1 MSNFTVGSN
10 IYKKLFYDIIHFVH
24 IAVANICR
32 RKQFSVLPKEGN
44 WQDDRNENFHRLY
57 CLITFTMFLTDYIKI
72 KRLKTHD
79 IMISLSLVKKWST
92 FNDVVLQSISRFLDF
107 QLFVFV

>member
-57 CLITFTMFLTDYIKI
+57 CLITFTMLNGNAINMLCSKKFKGE
-72 KRLKTHD
+72 LKG
-79 IMISLSLVKKWST
+79 
-92 FNDVVLQSISRFLDF
+92 DF
-107 QLFVFV
+107 S